1 MKARPRLGK
10 GIDALFPIDDSS
22 MVVSNVTE
30 LSLDDIRPN
39 PIQPRKIIDGE
50 KLSELAQSIKLHG
63 LISPILVRKID
74 SRYEIIAGERR
85 FHACRIAGITRVPV
99 IVKDVSDDASFKLSL
114 IENLQREDLNPMEES
129 EAYATLKEQ
138 FGLTHQEIA
147 ESVMKDRSTIT
158 NSLRLLGL
166 PENMKSALRDGT
178 ISPGHA
184 RAILMVDSEDG
195 RNELFQKI
203 ITKGLS
209 VREAERRAARTRSEK
224 APHRNVDSELDHIS
238 SRLSEILSTRVLCSW
253 SKRKG
258 KITIEISSRE
268 ELNRIVSEL
277 SRSGSPL

>member
-224 APHRNVDSELDHIS
+224 APQRNVDSELDHIS

-253 SKRKG
+253 SKRRG

-268 ELNRIVSEL
+268 ELHRIVSEL